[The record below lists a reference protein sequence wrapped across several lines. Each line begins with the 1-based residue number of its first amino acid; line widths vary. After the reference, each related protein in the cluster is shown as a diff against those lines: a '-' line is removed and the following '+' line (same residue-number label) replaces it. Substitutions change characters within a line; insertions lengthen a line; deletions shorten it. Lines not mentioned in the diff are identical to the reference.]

1 MKLFSTNRNSMGK
14 QLVCDDAVFD
24 PDLITELHIDAE
36 EKVVTFQYDFSEC
49 GHPLN
54 LPFDAQTVDFLVK
67 FTKHDIHICAMV
79 DVDDE
84 IDELYDDYVD
94 DMSVA
99 EFDVRMS
106 VEEKYALLL
115 ALFLPLFN
123 KTKTREPIPTK
134 SKDNEAPNT
143 SQKEY
148 IFNDNSFKKA
158 LEELLP
164 EIFGGNILKG
174 KK

>member
-54 LPFDAQTVDFLVK
+54 LPFDAQAVDFLVK
-67 FTKHDIHICAMV
+67 FTEHDIHICAMV

-94 DMSVA
+94 DMEVI

-123 KTKTREPIPTK
+123 KAKTREPIPTK
-134 SKDNEAPNT
+134 PKESEAPNIAK
-143 SQKEY
+143 KEY
-148 IFNDNSFKKA
+148 ILNESSFKKV
-158 LEELLP
+158 LEEILP
-164 EIFGGNILKG
+164 EVFGGNTLKG

>member
-1 MKLFSTNRNSMGK
+1 
-14 QLVCDDAVFD
+14 
-24 PDLITELHIDAE
+24 
-36 EKVVTFQYDFSEC
+36 
-49 GHPLN
+49 
-54 LPFDAQTVDFLVK
+54 
-67 FTKHDIHICAMV
+67 
-79 DVDDE
+79 
-84 IDELYDDYVD
+84 
-94 DMSVA
+94 
-99 EFDVRMS
+99 MS

-134 SKDNEAPNT
+134 SMDNEAPNT